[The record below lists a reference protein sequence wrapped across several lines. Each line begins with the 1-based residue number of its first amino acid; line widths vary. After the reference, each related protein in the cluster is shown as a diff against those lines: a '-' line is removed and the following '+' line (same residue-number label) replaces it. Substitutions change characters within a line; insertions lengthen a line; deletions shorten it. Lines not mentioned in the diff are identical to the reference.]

1 MMRPIEAPGMADNR
15 IEITAEGDG
24 AERCMV
30 VDLVDCTGDR
40 ATLGVWRG
48 ATEREALA
56 GAYQILAAA
65 QAAIAVRL

>member
-1 MMRPIEAPGMADNR
+1 MTIEVELGLVLGEDDV
-15 IEITAEGDG
+15 ILDG
-24 AERCMV
+24 GPSEV
-30 VDLVDCTGDR
+30 GVESTIVDCTGDR

>member
-15 IEITAEGDG
+15 IEITAKGDG
-24 AERCMV
+24 DDRYVV
-30 VDLVDCTGDR
+30 VDLVDDVGSR
-40 ATLGVWRG
+40 ARLGAWRG